1 MGEDIQKGWH
11 CCQPLENVPPR
22 AEIRHNLSLYV
33 SQGNISVGY
42 DTHAFQKDFR
52 HFTARKLKNDVLD
65 ALALQENLRM
75 RTHSRPPLPF
85 RLVPAA
91 LLGLAG
97 GAEVLPPVLLHEA
110 LAAGQAHGGVPVYVV
125 LEVRQHFLPEALPE
139 DDLVAALA
147 PIEEF
152 LHQHVRHEVRIGM
165 DAEQLIPQRLAE
177 EVLVGVCVLVV
188 KAEVHP
194 TGPAAVCINDV
205 LCHIIIGDKGAG
217 CQHPPVE
224 LTESGGVEGKLGW
237 RHQISKPVHRRRDI
251 GCHLRRLLV
260 LGFYEEHGDFMA
272 GILLDELIRKL
283 RPLGLKQSFC
293 ILSNPR
299 FPDISK
305 GE

>member
-1 MGEDIQKGWH
+1 M
-11 CCQPLENVPPR
+11 PPR

-33 SQGNISVGY
+33 SQGNTSVG
-42 DTHAFQKDFR
+42 DETHAFRKDFL

-75 RTHSRPPLPF
+75 RTHSGPPLPF
-85 RLVPAA
+85 RLITAA

-97 GAEVLPPVLLHEA
+97 RAEVLPPVLLHEA
-110 LAAGQAHGGVPVYVV
+110 LAAGQAHGGVSVHVV
-125 LEVRQHFLPEALPE
+125 LEVCQHFLPEALPE
-139 DDLVAALA
+139 DHLVAAFA

-152 LHQHVRHEVRIGM
+152 LHQHICHKVRIGM
-165 DAEQLIPQRLAE
+165 DAEQLISQRLAE
-177 EVLVGVCVLVV
+177 EVLVGVRVLVV
-188 KAEVHP
+188 EAEAHT

-205 LCHIIIGDKGAG
+205 LRHIVVGDKCAG

-224 LTESGGVEGKLGW
+224 LTESGGIEGELGR
-237 RHQISKPVHRRRDI
+237 RHQIPQPVHRCRDV
-251 GCHLRRLLV
+251 GGHLCRLLV
-260 LGFYEEHGDFMA
+260 LGFHEEHGDFMS
-272 GILLDELIRKL
+272 GVLFNKLIRKL

>member
-1 MGEDIQKGWH
+1 M
-11 CCQPLENVPPR
+11 PPR

-33 SQGNISVGY
+33 SEGNTSVG
-42 DTHAFQKDFR
+42 DETHTFRKDFL

-75 RTHSRPPLPF
+75 RTHSSPSLPF
-85 RLVPAA
+85 RLIPAT
-91 LLGLAG
+91 LLDLAG

-110 LAAGQAHGGVPVYVV
+110 LATGQAHSGVPVNVM
-125 LEVRQHFLPEALPE
+125 LEVRQHFLAEALPE
-139 DDLVAALA
+139 DDLVPALA

-152 LHQHVRHEVRIGM
+152 LHQHICHKVRIGM
-165 DAEQLIPQRLAE
+165 DAEQLISQRLAE
-177 EVLVGVCVLVV
+177 EVLVGVRVLVV
-188 KAEVHP
+188 EAEAHT

-205 LCHIIIGDKGAG
+205 LCHIVVGDKSAG
-217 CQHPPVE
+217 CQHPPVK
-224 LTESGGVEGKLGW
+224 LAESGGIEGELGR
-237 RHQISKPVHRRRDI
+237 RHQIPQSIHRRRHI
-251 GCHLRRLLV
+251 GSNLRWLLV
-260 LGFYEEHGDFMA
+260 FGLHEEHRDFMA

-283 RPLGLKQSFC
+283 RPLGFKQSFC